1 VSHPSRADL
10 AALIDALLSGEVE
23 FIVVGGASAIMHGA
37 LAMTQ
42 DLDIVHSRAP
52 ANVARLATVL
62 DRLDA
67 LVRDPGQRRLR
78 PQAAHLAGRGQLN
91 LITKLGP
98 LDLLGRLHD
107 GRGYDQLLPHS
118 EVLSDGNRRVRVVDL
133 PTLIEIKTS
142 AGRAKDRVVVPM
154 LLALLRERERG

>member
-1 VSHPSRADL
+1 
-10 AALIDALLSGEVE
+10 
-23 FIVVGGASAIMHGA
+23 M
-37 LAMTQ
+37 
-42 DLDIVHSRAP
+42 
-52 ANVARLATVL
+52 
-62 DRLDA
+62 
-67 LVRDPGQRRLR
+67 
-78 PQAAHLAGRGQLN
+78 
-91 LITKLGP
+91 
-98 LDLLGRLHD
+98 DLLGRLHD